1 MDIRQLSAL
10 VAVAEG
16 GSFSAAA
23 RQLHTV
29 QSNISTHIAR
39 LEREL
44 RATLVDRA
52 TGELTEEGR
61 IVLERARR
69 IQVELAAI
77 AADVAAVRDEVTG
90 HVRLG
95 CIGTVGRWLVPLV
108 FDRVRTEYPAVDL
121 VVVDATTSSLVP
133 RLLSDTLAVAVG
145 NLPLDEDDLVADPL
159 FEEDHLL
166 VVPEDHPLAHRT
178 TVHLTELAD
187 HELLLEPVGTSFRDS
202 LDAAAAEVGIELRA
216 RSEVDGLRLIAT
228 LALQGFGAALVP
240 VTAVP
245 PNFVSTFPIER
256 IPVEGLARRR
266 VGLASRRR
274 ALPSAPVRALREVI
288 AKVVTDG
295 ALTLEGIHPL
305 PGVTEAS

>member
-23 RQLHTV
+23 RHLHTV

-44 RATLVDRA
+44 GATLVDRS
-52 TGELTEEGR
+52 TGELTEEGHV
-61 IVLERARR
+61 VLERARR

-77 AADVAAVRDEVTG
+77 AADVAAIRDQVTG

-108 FDRVRTEYPAVDL
+108 FERMRAEYPSVDL

-133 RLLSDTLAVAVG
+133 QLLSDTLDLAVV
-145 NLPLDEDDLVADPL
+145 NLPLADDDLLTEAL
-159 FEEDHLL
+159 FEEDHLF
-166 VVPEDHPLAHRT
+166 VAPEGHPLAGRDS
-178 TVHLTELAD
+178 VHLTELAEHD
-187 HELLLEPVGTSFRDS
+187 LLLEPVGTSFRDE
-202 LDAAAAEVGIELRA
+202 LDAAAAAVGVTLRA
-216 RSEVDGLRLIAT
+216 QSEVDGLRLIAT

-245 PNFVSTFPIER
+245 PYFVGSFPIAR
-256 IPVEGLARRR
+256 IPVDGLARRT
-266 VGLASRRR
+266 VGLAARRR

-288 AKVVTDG
+288 AKVVAGGT
-295 ALTLEGIHPL
+295 LTLDGIHPL
-305 PGVTEAS
+305 PTDR

>member
-1 MDIRQLSAL
+1 MDVRQLSAL
-10 VAVAEG
+10 IAVAEG

-23 RQLHTV
+23 RLLHTV

-44 RATLVDRA
+44 RATLVDRS
-52 TGELTEEGR
+52 TGELTEEGHV
-61 IVLERARR
+61 VLERARR

-77 AADVAAVRDEVTG
+77 AADVAAIRDQVTG

-108 FDRVRTEYPAVDL
+108 FERMQAEYPSVDL

-133 RLLSDTLAVAVG
+133 QLLSDTLDLAVV
-145 NLPLDEDDLVADPL
+145 NLPLADDDLVADPL
-159 FEEDHLL
+159 FEEDHLF
-166 VVPEDHPLAHRT
+166 VAPEGHPLAGRES
-178 TVHLTELAD
+178 VHLTELAEHD
-187 HELLLEPVGTSFRDS
+187 LLLEPVGTSFRDE
-202 LDAAAAEVGIELRA
+202 LDAAAAAVGVTLRA
-216 RSEVDGLRLIAT
+216 QSEVDGLRLIAT

-245 PNFVSTFPIER
+245 PYFVGSFPISR
-256 IPVEGLARRR
+256 IPVEGLARRT
-266 VGLASRRR
+266 VGLGARRR

-288 AKVVTDG
+288 AKVVADG
-295 ALTLEGIHPL
+295 TLTLEGIHPL
-305 PGVTEAS
+305 SVPKGR